1 MSLGALVV
9 DWVEAVVAV
18 AAVVPWLGKISLG
31 ALVVVA
37 AVVPVPVVV
46 AVLVAEVVAV
56 VVVSCFRSNM
66 FAKKSFDTRP

>member
-1 MSLGALVV
+1 M
-9 DWVEAVVAV
+9 VAV

-56 VVVSCFRSNM
+56 VVSCFRSNM

>member
-1 MSLGALVV
+1 MV
-9 DWVEAVVAV
+9 AVVAV
-18 AAVVPWLGKISLG
+18 VPGFGKMSLG

-56 VVVSCFRSNM
+56 VVSCFRSNM

>member
-37 AVVPVPVVV
+37 AVAPVPVVV

-56 VVVSCFRSNM
+56 VVSNM

>member
-56 VVVSCFRSNM
+56 VVSCFRSNM